1 VKGKKKRS
9 YLPALEKQAF
19 ARKAARGWSRKK
31 EQGHM
36 TKKLGWAALVLV
48 GSLVYA
54 GSAQAQGP
62 LSFTP
67 VQPCRIVDTR
77 GPVGATGGPKM
88 NANQTRDFPILGAC
102 TLPGTAVA
110 VVFNV
115 TIVAPTANGNLRMF
129 PAGTAAPVASIVNFA
144 TGDGPTANGAII
156 PMGVSVPPGNHVS
169 VRNDMPG
176 STTGQVHV
184 VIDTNGY
191 FQ

>member
-1 VKGKKKRS
+1 
-9 YLPALEKQAF
+9 
-19 ARKAARGWSRKK
+19 
-31 EQGHM
+31 M

-67 VQPCRIVDTR
+67 VAPCRIVDTR
-77 GPVGATGGPKM
+77 GPAGPTGGPKM
-88 NANQTRDFPILGAC
+88 TANQTRDFPILGAC

-115 TIVAPTANGNLRMF
+115 TIVAPLPGPGETLDKANGDLRMY
-129 PAGTAAPVASIVNFA
+129 PAGTAVPNASILNWA
-144 TGDGPTANGAII
+144 GGDGATANGAII
-156 PMGVSVPPGNHVS
+156 PMGVSSPAGNHVS
-169 VRNDMPG
+169 VRNDMPFT
-176 STTGQVHV
+176 TTGTVHV
-184 VIDTNGY
+184 IIDTNGY

>member
-1 VKGKKKRS
+1 
-9 YLPALEKQAF
+9 
-19 ARKAARGWSRKK
+19 
-31 EQGHM
+31 M

-48 GSLVYA
+48 GSLAYA
-54 GSAQAQGP
+54 ASAEAQGP

-67 VQPCRIVDTR
+67 VTPCRIVDTR

-88 NANQTRDFPILGAC
+88 NANQTRDFPILGVSPC
-102 TLPGTAVA
+102 NLPSTAVA

-129 PAGTAAPVASIVNFA
+129 PAGTSAPVASILNFA
-144 TGDGPTANGAII
+144 NGDGATPNGAII
-156 PMGVSVPPGNHVS
+156 PMGVSSPPGNHVS